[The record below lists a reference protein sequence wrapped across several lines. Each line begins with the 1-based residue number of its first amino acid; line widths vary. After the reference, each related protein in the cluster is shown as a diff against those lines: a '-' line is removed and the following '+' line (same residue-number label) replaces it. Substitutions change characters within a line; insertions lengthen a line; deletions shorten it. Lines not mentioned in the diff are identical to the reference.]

1 MLRKMLRKMP
11 IPALHPLFCALILA
25 PGLLLPAVAGALAPE
40 DARHLLARS
49 GFAATP
55 RGIEALLPLDRA
67 AAIETILAAT
77 GSAAVTAPPPWTVD
91 WGTFDWQPPQQAG
104 LSGAERL
111 ALRDLRR
118 EQARDLK
125 AWWLNE
131 MLVTPSPLTEVMTL
145 FWHNHFTSSLA
156 KVKSPVLL
164 YRQNL
169 LLRHHALGNFAALL
183 REIARDPAMLVYL
196 DNARSR
202 REAPNENFARE
213 LMELF
218 TLGEGRYTEADLK
231 EAARAFTGWSVN
243 QKTGAFV
250 FRAAWH
256 DRGVKSVLGAEG
268 DLDGDDVIDLLLA
281 RPETARSMVDKL
293 WRQFI
298 SETPEPAEA
307 ARLADLFRDSGY
319 EIRPLLAALFAS
331 EAFWAVENRGRLV
344 KSPVDFVVG
353 TLRLFQL
360 PVDDTR
366 DLAWLT
372 RRLGQD
378 LFEPPDVKGWP
389 GGTAWITGASLLDR
403 QTLVARITG
412 RGAEQA
418 AMQAGGGTK
427 GRGAFFDRWVAGL
440 PAPWQEAEGTR
451 LLLLAI
457 PPVDSDVLDRQ
468 ASGALVRSLLA
479 DPAYHL
485 K

>member
-1 MLRKMLRKMP
+1 MLRKLSL
-11 IPALHPLFCALILA
+11 PAFRSLFCALSIASSVRLA
-25 PGLLLPAVAGALAPE
+25 PAAGALAPE
-40 DARHLLARS
+40 EARHLLARS

-55 RGIEALLPLDRA
+55 RGIEALLPLDRT
-67 AAIETILAAT
+67 AAIESILAAG
-77 GSAAVTAPPPWTVD
+77 GSAAVTAPPPWT
-91 WGTFDWQPPQQAG
+91 FDWQPPEQAG
-104 LSGAERL
+104 LSAAERL
-111 ALRDLRR
+111 ALRDTRR

-156 KVKSPVLL
+156 KVKAPVLL

-169 LLRHHALGNFAALL
+169 LLRHRALGNFATLL
-183 REIARDPAMLVYL
+183 REIARDPAMLIYL

-202 REAPNENFARE
+202 RQAPNENFARE

-243 QKTGAFV
+243 RKTGAFV
-250 FRAAWH
+250 FRTAWH
-256 DRGVKSVLGAEG
+256 DHGVKSVLGAEG

-281 RPETARSMVDKL
+281 RPETARSVVDKL

-307 ARLADLFRDSGY
+307 ARLAELFRDSGY

-331 EAFWAVENRGRLV
+331 EAFWATENRGRLV

-353 TLRLFQL
+353 TLRLFDL
-360 PVDDTR
+360 PLDDSR

-378 LFEPPDVKGWP
+378 LFDPPDVKGWP

-403 QTLVARITG
+403 QALMARITG
-412 RGAEQA
+412 RGAQVPA
-418 AMQAGGGTK
+418 TPATMQAGSGTK
-427 GRGAFFDRWVAGL
+427 GRGAFFDRWVAAL
-440 PAPWQEAEGTR
+440 PAPWQQAESIR

-457 PPVDSDVLDRQ
+457 PPVDSVVLDRQ